1 MSEAINVRTDST
13 GDDSPHE
20 AIAVSGGPVAP
31 DRLDD
36 AQRAVWLAAVG
47 RLGVEWSETVAAD
60 LEAFAI
66 ETARRDAAEA
76 VLRAHGAVLILR
88 DERGAVTGSK
98 EAPELRIA
106 RSARAAA
113 DDLAERLRLGPG
125 GSGSICR
132 CGSLAYSEKDPT
144 RCHRGHVLREN
155 TAATIVG
162 ARSAQFW
169 SAHTVEY
176 ERRVDDLIAR
186 KGYARAVA
194 SPALVS
200 IASGLAQISILSAS
214 AWARVVQEAGPLT
227 LAGRKRG
234 PYLVWLESRD
244 RELQYTRAYESFPPA
259 PAKRLPVDSGLPER
273 EADGAA

>member
-132 CGSLAYSEKDPT
+132 CGSLAYSEEDRRGVTVATCSVRT
-144 RCHRGHVLREN
+144 RPRRLWARGRRN
-155 TAATIVG
+155 SG
-162 ARSAQFW
+162 P
-169 SAHTVEY
+169 AHLEY
-176 ERRVDDLIAR
+176 QRRVDDLIAR

-200 IASGLAQISILSAS
+200 IASGLAQISICRRRPGR
-214 AWARVVQEAGPLT
+214 AWF
-227 LAGRKRG
+227 RKRA
-234 PYLVWLESRD
+234 R
-244 RELQYTRAYESFPPA
+244 
-259 PAKRLPVDSGLPER
+259 
-273 EADGAA
+273 